1 MDSVRLNSGDFDD
14 SVCTFGSYIA
24 MMQEAQRQFRLSID
38 KLVNAMGMHAENQV
52 RLSEG
57 KSLAYDEAAFQ
68 SI

>member
-1 MDSVRLNSGDFDD
+1 MDSVRLNSGDFDN
-14 SVCTFGSYIA
+14 SVFEFRSCIA
-24 MMQEAQRQFRLSID
+24 RMEETQRQFSLGVD